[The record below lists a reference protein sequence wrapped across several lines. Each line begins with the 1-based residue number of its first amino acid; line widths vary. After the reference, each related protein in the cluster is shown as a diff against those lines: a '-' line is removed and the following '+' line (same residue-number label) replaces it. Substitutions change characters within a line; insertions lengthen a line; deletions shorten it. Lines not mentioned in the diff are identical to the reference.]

1 MSSALSSRQITQLKT
16 EFLALDENGDGTI
29 STSELRKCLMEV
41 KQKLK
46 KTDKDIDRILDDFDQ
61 DGSGTIEIYE
71 FLTAMANKLDRDVA
85 IKALTNRS
93 SIRKQFRKYDKNKNG
108 YIDAKEFKLCLE
120 TKTKTKLSQEEIEK
134 IMKETDRNGD
144 GKINYDEFI
153 SAMTK

>member
-120 TKTKTKLSQEEIEK
+120 TKTKTKLSPEEIEK

>member
-120 TKTKTKLSQEEIEK
+120 TKAKTKLSQEEIEK